1 MQNIINYI
9 THGNLYFI
17 GTIFTLN
24 AELKDFLLPS
34 GQNTN
39 PIICIKGIL
48 NWNQAQL
55 EIYLGN

>member
-17 GTIFTLN
+17 GTIFALN
-24 AELKDFLLPS
+24 AELKGWTGLILR
-34 GQNTN
+34 TK

-48 NWNQAQL
+48 NWNQAQI